1 MSTAPAEKQPESTQ
15 TSPPL
20 TGDEHVDPEHNALTS
35 DNEGSTS
42 RVSLDDPVA
51 DDLPEADH
59 PTVALLIP
67 FPPTLRQPSK
77 KDDKVP
83 PFMIYAPMA
92 APLPPLKEGEKDSL
106 TNKAIRKWQKE
117 EKEAREKGTGFKH
130 VDDTQLI
137 SKGMSATKNS
147 RIEFLVR
154 TPNKKKLK
162 ELRFVYP
169 RSWPAEHVREDFTQ
183 LVKSAKKGAI
193 MNGIIATSMAPFALA
208 FDTLTFIP
216 GVRSLSLA
224 RVTSLTSLQPFE
236 ITAVWSAS
244 SWTGAAR
251 ATGIANRVTSSSLP
265 IAFIPD
271 PALDMLRFRV
281 HELCYRYVRPGTL
294 GPPQWNGAEGGPVKR
309 GPDLAGLVL
318 EALRAHGED
327 MDDLETDRRI
337 VAEDMERCLKKAAK
351 EWVKTWIGCA
361 PSSKL
366 VVAPAVTWRAH
377 DVYQVHGDELGRTGI
392 QGPLSLV
399 PLVACTACPY
409 VTSKTF
415 TAFQRDQTVAP
426 NGWW

>member
-1 MSTAPAEKQPESTQ
+1 
-15 TSPPL
+15 
-20 TGDEHVDPEHNALTS
+20 
-35 DNEGSTS
+35 
-42 RVSLDDPVA
+42 
-51 DDLPEADH
+51 
-59 PTVALLIP
+59 
-67 FPPTLRQPSK
+67 
-77 KDDKVP
+77 
-83 PFMIYAPMA
+83 
-92 APLPPLKEGEKDSL
+92 
-106 TNKAIRKWQKE
+106 
-117 EKEAREKGTGFKH
+117 
-130 VDDTQLI
+130 
-137 SKGMSATKNS
+137 
-147 RIEFLVR
+147 
-154 TPNKKKLK
+154 
-162 ELRFVYP
+162 
-169 RSWPAEHVREDFTQ
+169 
-183 LVKSAKKGAI
+183 

-216 GVRSLSLA
+216 GVRSLFLARA

-351 EWVKTWIGCA
+351 EWVKTV
-361 PSSKL
+361 S
-366 VVAPAVTWRAH
+366 
-377 DVYQVHGDELGRTGI
+377 
-392 QGPLSLV
+392 
-399 PLVACTACPY
+399 
-409 VTSKTF
+409 
-415 TAFQRDQTVAP
+415 
-426 NGWW
+426 